1 MKSKILKMLTVLCG
15 LFLLI
20 SCSKDDEPQTTEP
33 DPNKALIGLFDI
45 TLNGN
50 IEANLLFEA
59 NNKVTYG
66 FATIYDMA
74 AQPGRRATYT
84 IDANN
89 LVKFSTTDGATTF
102 NYKATYE
109 PSTGKLLNGT
119 YGVGTS
125 FDGSGSFTGKK
136 YTPEGTGFPL
146 LKGYWVGKWIPT
158 TGSQKNFFVTL
169 EENNS
174 LAAGYDGATLFA
186 INGNVCRGSYT
197 LTGNTIAS
205 SFNDINA
212 VFSYSITGTYDP
224 TTKKI
229 TGTYGWGTNN
239 SDLGTF
245 YLEPKNYN

>member
-1 MKSKILKMLTVLCG
+1 MKSIFFKLTSIL
-15 LFLLI
+15 LLAI
-20 SCSKDDEPQTTEP
+20 LSFSCSKDDAPAQTP
-33 DPNKALIGLFDI
+33 APSSKALLGLFDI
-45 TLNGN
+45 TLNGS
-50 IEANLLFEA
+50 IEANLLFEEGK
-59 NNKVTYG
+59 KVTYG

-74 AQPGRRATYT
+74 AQPGRRTSYT
-84 IDANN
+84 IDASNI
-89 LVKFSTTDGATTF
+89 VKFSTTDGATTF

-109 PSTGKLLNGT
+109 PATGKLLNGT
-119 YGVGTS
+119 YGLGTA
-125 FDGSGSFTGKK
+125 FEGGGTFTGQK
-136 YTPEGTGFPL
+136 YNPTGTGFPL
-146 LKGYWVGKWIPT
+146 LKGYWVGKFIPT
-158 TGSQKNFFVTL
+158 TGNQKNFFITL

-174 LAAGYDGATLFA
+174 LAAGYDGVTLFA

-212 VFSYSITGTYDP
+212 VFSYSITGTYDS
-224 TTKKI
+224 TTKRI